1 MKEFNV
7 EQPYQKFALYLEN
20 TDYGDGCEVY
30 TATFRLIYDADVL
43 PDDSSLE
50 ETHEITLTCKE
61 NDDGNGE
68 DWLFSYDGSYPT
80 IIEPTELEDILDN
93 YLEDV
98 CIRVYKE

>member
-20 TDYGDGCEVY
+20 TDYGDGYEVY

-61 NDDGNGE
+61 NDDG
-68 DWLFSYDGSYPT
+68 SYPT
-80 IIEPTELEDILDN
+80 IIESTELEDILDN